1 MKYKPSV
8 KANNAMRDEVA
19 RKLQGVIFDIDKER
33 YNKDLNKESV
43 QKARQKLYDLLKNFE
58 EIVGTGDE
66 NIECFYNTA
75 LVQIDDV
82 KDQMKSYLSGRL
94 IQSVDDLDYTIDKW
108 SSVLYGDVDASIAG
122 EELQKRET
130 SSVRRRLEEKLS
142 ELKDVQSEY
151 LSNEKRL
158 EAEMQNLE
166 RDIDELNDAII
177 DEKNDR
183 KLNNLVSKVKAVKVK
198 LNALNNTYRNYSF
211 CSDLLDMIASLVGE
225 KIVASEFSVSEL
237 NKAKAYLKVDDLKK
251 VIAEPERAVTTLKK
265 MEEDLKAMVPK
276 IEANEQKISG
286 FGEVNDSA
294 TSEAVAYQQELIAKR
309 NAQKAAQSSMTDL
322 EDEEVGTQD
331 TPTVK

>member
-66 NIECFYNTA
+66 NVECFYNTA

-130 SSVRRRLEEKLS
+130 SSVRRKLEEKLS

-265 MEEDLKAMVPK
+265 MEEDLKALVPK

>member
-66 NIECFYNTA
+66 NVECFYNTA

-130 SSVRRRLEEKLS
+130 SSVRRKLEEKLS

>member
-66 NIECFYNTA
+66 NVECFYNTA

-130 SSVRRRLEEKLS
+130 SSVRRKLEEKLS

-225 KIVASEFSVSEL
+225 KIVASELSVSEL

>member
-19 RKLQGVIFDIDKER
+19 KKLQGVIFDIDKGR
-33 YNKDLNKESV
+33 YNRDLNGESV
-43 QKARQKLYDLLKNFE
+43 QQARKKLYDVIKNFE

-75 LVQIDDV
+75 LIQIDDV
-82 KDQMKSYLSGRL
+82 RDQMKSYLSGRL

-108 SSVLYGDVDASIAG
+108 SSVLYGDVDSSIAG

-130 SSVRRRLEEKLS
+130 SSVRRKLEEKLS

-198 LNALNNTYRNYSF
+198 LSALNNTYRNYSF

-225 KIVASEFSVSEL
+225 KIIASEFSVSEL

-286 FGEVNDSA
+286 FGEVDDAA

-309 NAQKAAQSSMTDL
+309 NAQKAAQSSMSDFD
-322 EDEEVGTQD
+322 EEEVGNQD

>member
-130 SSVRRRLEEKLS
+130 SSVRRKLEEKLS

>member
-66 NIECFYNTA
+66 NVECFYNTA

-130 SSVRRRLEEKLS
+130 SSVRRKLEEKLS

-286 FGEVNDSA
+286 FGEMNDSA

>member
-8 KANNAMRDEVA
+8 KANNAMRDEIA

-66 NIECFYNTA
+66 NVECFYTTA

-130 SSVRRRLEEKLS
+130 SSVRRKLEEKLS

>member
-1 MKYKPSV
+1 
-8 KANNAMRDEVA
+8 
-19 RKLQGVIFDIDKER
+19 
-33 YNKDLNKESV
+33 
-43 QKARQKLYDLLKNFE
+43 
-58 EIVGTGDE
+58 
-66 NIECFYNTA
+66 
-75 LVQIDDV
+75 
-82 KDQMKSYLSGRL
+82 
-94 IQSVDDLDYTIDKW
+94 
-108 SSVLYGDVDASIAG
+108 
-122 EELQKRET
+122 
-130 SSVRRRLEEKLS
+130 
-142 ELKDVQSEY
+142 
-151 LSNEKRL
+151 
-158 EAEMQNLE
+158 MQNLE

>member
-66 NIECFYNTA
+66 NVECFYNTA

-130 SSVRRRLEEKLS
+130 SSVRRKLEEKLS

-225 KIVASEFSVSEL
+225 KIVASEFSISEL

>member
-66 NIECFYNTA
+66 NVECFYNTA

-130 SSVRRRLEEKLS
+130 SSVRRKLEEKLS

-309 NAQKAAQSSMTDL
+309 NAQKAAQSSITDL

>member
-19 RKLQGVIFDIDKER
+19 KKMQGVIFDIDKGR
-33 YNKDLNKESV
+33 YNKDLNGESV
-43 QKARQKLYDLLKNFE
+43 QQARKKLYDVLKNFE

-75 LVQIDDV
+75 LIQIDDV

-108 SSVLYGDVDASIAG
+108 SSVLYGDVDSSIAG

-130 SSVRRRLEEKLS
+130 SSVRRKLEEKLS

-286 FGEVNDSA
+286 FGEVDDAA

-309 NAQKAAQSSMTDL
+309 NAQKAAQSSMSDFD
-322 EDEEVGTQD
+322 EEEVGNQD

>member
-66 NIECFYNTA
+66 NVECFYNTA

-130 SSVRRRLEEKLS
+130 SSVRRKLEEKLS

-276 IEANEQKISG
+276 IEANEQKISS

>member
-66 NIECFYNTA
+66 NVECFYNTA

-130 SSVRRRLEEKLS
+130 SSVRRKLEEKLS

-294 TSEAVAYQQELIAKR
+294 TSEAVAYQQDLIAKR

>member
-1 MKYKPSV
+1 
-8 KANNAMRDEVA
+8 
-19 RKLQGVIFDIDKER
+19 
-33 YNKDLNKESV
+33 
-43 QKARQKLYDLLKNFE
+43 
-58 EIVGTGDE
+58 
-66 NIECFYNTA
+66 
-75 LVQIDDV
+75 
-82 KDQMKSYLSGRL
+82 
-94 IQSVDDLDYTIDKW
+94 
-108 SSVLYGDVDASIAG
+108 
-122 EELQKRET
+122 
-130 SSVRRRLEEKLS
+130 
-142 ELKDVQSEY
+142 
-151 LSNEKRL
+151 
-158 EAEMQNLE
+158 
-166 RDIDELNDAII
+166 
-177 DEKNDR
+177 
-183 KLNNLVSKVKAVKVK
+183 
-198 LNALNNTYRNYSF
+198 
-211 CSDLLDMIASLVGE
+211 MIASLVGE

>member
-19 RKLQGVIFDIDKER
+19 KKLQGVIFDIDKGR
-33 YNKDLNKESV
+33 YNKDLNGESV
-43 QKARQKLYDLLKNFE
+43 QQARKKLYDVLKNFE

-66 NIECFYNTA
+66 NVECFYNTA
-75 LVQIDDV
+75 LIQIDDV

-108 SSVLYGDVDASIAG
+108 SSVLYGDVDSSIAG

-130 SSVRRRLEEKLS
+130 SSVRRKLEEKLS

-183 KLNNLVSKVKAVKVK
+183 KLNNLVSKAKAVKVK

-225 KIVASEFSVSEL
+225 KIIASEFSVSEL

-286 FGEVNDSA
+286 FGEVDDAA

-309 NAQKAAQSSMTDL
+309 NAQKAAQSSMSDFD
-322 EDEEVGTQD
+322 EEEVGNQD

>member
-1 MKYKPSV
+1 M
-8 KANNAMRDEVA
+8 
-19 RKLQGVIFDIDKER
+19 
-33 YNKDLNKESV
+33 
-43 QKARQKLYDLLKNFE
+43 
-58 EIVGTGDE
+58 GTGDE

-75 LVQIDDV
+75 LIQIDDV
-82 KDQMKSYLSGRL
+82 RDQMKSYLSGRL

-108 SSVLYGDVDASIAG
+108 SSVLYGDVDSSIAG

-130 SSVRRRLEEKLS
+130 SSVRRKLEEKLS

-225 KIVASEFSVSEL
+225 KIIASEFSVSEL

-286 FGEVNDSA
+286 FGEVDDAA

-309 NAQKAAQSSMTDL
+309 NAQKAAQSSMSDFD
-322 EDEEVGTQD
+322 EEEVGNQD

>member
-43 QKARQKLYDLLKNFE
+43 QNARQKLYDLLKNFE

-66 NIECFYNTA
+66 NVECFYNTA

-130 SSVRRRLEEKLS
+130 SSVRRKLEEKLS

>member
-19 RKLQGVIFDIDKER
+19 KKLQGVIFDIDKGR
-33 YNKDLNKESV
+33 YNKDLNGESV
-43 QKARQKLYDLLKNFE
+43 QQARKKLYDVLKNFE

-66 NIECFYNTA
+66 NVECFYNTA
-75 LVQIDDV
+75 LIQIDDV

-108 SSVLYGDVDASIAG
+108 SSVLYGDVDSSIAG

-130 SSVRRRLEEKLS
+130 SSVRRKLEEKLS

-183 KLNNLVSKVKAVKVK
+183 KLNNLVSKAKAVKVK

-225 KIVASEFSVSEL
+225 KIIASEFSVSEL

-286 FGEVNDSA
+286 FGEVDDTA

-309 NAQKAAQSSMTDL
+309 NAQKAAQSSMSDFD
-322 EDEEVGTQD
+322 EEEVGNQD

>member
-66 NIECFYNTA
+66 NVECFYNTA

-130 SSVRRRLEEKLS
+130 SSVRRKLEEKLS

-309 NAQKAAQSSMTDL
+309 NAQKAAKSSMTDL

>member
-1 MKYKPSV
+1 MKYKP
-8 KANNAMRDEVA
+8 
-19 RKLQGVIFDIDKER
+19 VIFDIDKGR
-33 YNKDLNKESV
+33 YNKDLNGESV
-43 QKARQKLYDLLKNFE
+43 QQARKKLYDVLKNFE

-75 LVQIDDV
+75 LIQIDDV

-108 SSVLYGDVDASIAG
+108 SSVLYGDVDSSIAG

-130 SSVRRRLEEKLS
+130 SSVRRKLEEKLS

-286 FGEVNDSA
+286 FGEVDDAA

-309 NAQKAAQSSMTDL
+309 NAQKAAQSSMSDFD
-322 EDEEVGTQD
+322 EEEVGNQD

>member
-130 SSVRRRLEEKLS
+130 SSVRRKLEEKLS

-331 TPTVK
+331 IPTVK

>member
-66 NIECFYNTA
+66 NVECFYNTA

-130 SSVRRRLEEKLS
+130 SSVRRKLEEKLS

-166 RDIDELNDAII
+166 SDIDELNDAII

>member
-43 QKARQKLYDLLKNFE
+43 QKVRQKLYDLLKNFE

-66 NIECFYNTA
+66 NVECFYNTA

-130 SSVRRRLEEKLS
+130 SSVRRKLEEKLS

>member
-19 RKLQGVIFDIDKER
+19 KKLQGVIFDIDKGR
-33 YNKDLNKESV
+33 YNKDLNGESV
-43 QKARQKLYDLLKNFE
+43 QQARKKLYDVLKNFE

-75 LVQIDDV
+75 LIQIDDV

-108 SSVLYGDVDASIAG
+108 SSVLYGDVDSSIAG

-130 SSVRRRLEEKLS
+130 SSVRRKLEEKLS

-183 KLNNLVSKVKAVKVK
+183 KLNNLVSKAKAVKVK

-225 KIVASEFSVSEL
+225 KIIASEFSVSEL

-286 FGEVNDSA
+286 FGEVDDTA

-309 NAQKAAQSSMTDL
+309 NAQKAAQSSMSDFD
-322 EDEEVGTQD
+322 EEEVGNQD